1 VKNKRGKQLNKNKKL
16 MVEVV
21 AETLV
26 VRVESHSEVV
36 LDTMDLVSTLELY
49 FGVMRRV
56 F

>member
-16 MVEVV
+16 LAEVV
-21 AETLV
+21 AETPV
-26 VRVESHSEVV
+26 VRVEGHSKVV
-36 LDTMDLVSTLELY
+36 LDAMDLVLTLGLS